1 MTIEIA
7 IAVSAIIGLC
17 LGLYANHKGIK
28 ERDEHIHELEGE
40 LTVKQNVSES
50 LNATV
55 QRLRRELNK
64 LKNKDNKIND

>member
-7 IAVSAIIGLC
+7 ISVSAIIGLVV
-17 LGLYANHKGIK
+17 GLYANHKGIK
-28 ERDEHIHELEGE
+28 ERDERIHELEGE
-40 LTVKQNVSES
+40 LTVKQNVAES